1 MKTKI
6 MTIVAASLLVFAAC
20 KKDKKED
27 PAPAAPAP
35 TNPSEVITTMKIY
48 IKDSI
53 TGNPITGSP
62 FIFKDA
68 DGGGGGGF
76 LPNAADSLITLNDTT
91 TYLAVIILLDET
103 KTPADSISNEVVEE
117 GAEHMFFF
125 EQSNPTVTGTGTGTL
140 YTTML
145 TGSGVKITYLDKDDY
160 YRGIGQQ
167 FKLRT
172 YGSTGGAQHP
182 FRVTLRHQPGTKDGT
197 YAPGETDVEVKFK
210 VKVDL

>member
-1 MKTKI
+1 MKKMKTKI
-6 MTIVAASLLVFAAC
+6 MTIVVLSLLVFAAC

-27 PAPAAPAP
+27 PAPTNPAP
-35 TNPSEVITTMKIY
+35 TNQGEVITTMKIY

-68 DGGGGGGF
+68 DGDGGSAGGF
-76 LPNAADSLITLNDTT
+76 LPNAVDSLITLNEST
-91 TYLAVIILLDET
+91 TYLAEIILLDET

-117 GAEHMFFF
+117 GQEHMFFF
-125 EQSNPTVTGTGTGTL
+125 EQLNPTGTP
-140 YTTML
+140 YTTIL
-145 TGSGVKITYLDKDDY
+145 TGSGVKITYLDLDANS
-160 YRGIGQQ
+160 RGIGQQ

-172 YGSTGGAQHP
+172 YGSTGGVQHP

-197 YAPGETDVEVKFK
+197 FAPGETDVEIKFK